1 MVDPVAGKGGGLLP
15 TVHQYNVDLQVAELG
30 KDAALA
36 GARAAASAHLPRVS
50 LALQRTV
57 NNAETDQF
65 NVVDDSSVL
74 VPRTRIKTPSP

>member
-1 MVDPVAGKGGGLLP
+1 
-15 TVHQYNVDLQVAELG
+15 VAELG

-57 NNAETDQF
+57 NDAETDQF
-65 NVVDDSSVL
+65 NVVDG
-74 VPRTRIKTPSP
+74 TRMGLFARADGADHAYIACEHGSAMVTLQVVFF